1 MMIPRVHMNLAAPG
15 IRFLQLSQL
24 GLTLLTVGALT
35 LTASF
40 WWLGNSLYQQINAQE
55 DQAATV
61 EMANQQ
67 LVAEAKAAGLDL
79 SHQAIRSIP
88 PQVTFVKQVRE
99 RVGFSWTQ
107 LLTDLEAAIPP
118 DITIN
123 SVSLDE
129 KTNTILLQGSAASL
143 PDLNRLIHQLDKH
156 AAFQHVLLSQHA
168 TKTPKE
174 EQGVSHSVFSLT
186 VTYDAGHMA
195 SHHTRVQKNHQ

>member
-1 MMIPRVHMNLAAPG
+1 MMIPRVHINLAAPG

-61 EMANQQ
+61 ETANQQ

-143 PDLNRLIHQLDKH
+143 PDLNRLIHRLDKH

-168 TKTPKE
+168 TKTTKE
-174 EQGVSHSVFSLT
+174 EPGGSHSVFSLT
-186 VTYDAGHMA
+186 VTYDAGHMG
-195 SHHTRVQKNHQ
+195 SHHTRVPKHQ

>member
-40 WWLGNSLYQQINAQE
+40 WWLGNTLYQQINAQE
-55 DQAATV
+55 DQATTV

-67 LVAEAKAAGLDL
+67 LVLEAKATGLDL

-118 DITIN
+118 DITMN

-168 TKTPKE
+168 TKNTKE
-174 EQGVSHSVFSLT
+174 EQGGSHSVFSLT
-186 VTYDAGHMA
+186 VTYDAGHMG
-195 SHHTRVQKNHQ
+195 SHHTRVPKHQ